1 MLASSETMEGMIREL
16 RPEILAFLRRRT
28 SENAEELCQDVWLRI
43 VKARPTLTGP
53 QAYRAY
59 AFTVARRVLVD
70 SHRRK
75 AARVSLVLI
84 PGGLETEPTSESP
97 HSHACAQE
105 MLGVV
110 EQTLN
115 LMKPELAEVFRLR
128 TRTRLSFRAI
138 AERQGVSLNTALGRM
153 HQTVNRLKE
162 ALHDAGLL
170 EVK

>member
-1 MLASSETMEGMIREL
+1 VLASSETMEGMIRDL

-43 VKARPTLTGP
+43 AKASPALKEP

-70 SHRRK
+70 AHRRK
-75 AARVSLVLI
+75 AARVSLVLL
-84 PGGLETEPTSESP
+84 PGGLEDERTTESP
-97 HSHACAQE
+97 YSHACAQE
-105 MLGVV
+105 ILGVV
-110 EQTLN
+110 EQTLRSI
-115 LMKPELAEVFRLR
+115 KPELAEVFRLR

-153 HQTVNRLKE
+153 HQAVHRLRD
-162 ALHDAGLL
+162 ALLGAGWL
-170 EVK
+170 EEE